1 MLRIIFFNLS
11 IFFLILFVVEAI
23 LKIYYPLNHG
33 GVYYE
38 FYSEKEIKPSLADP
52 KILLPNKK
60 FIHKSSEFNAIVTS
74 TDYGNRISNKDNKL
88 EKHIFIGDSFTFGH
102 GVNDQDTF
110 VYLFCKMK
118 QISCVNL
125 GKPGTDQGSQL
136 NILQNY
142 LKNNNIKLIQLNIFI
157 FYSCNMEASGNDLKS
172 NLQRYNTE
180 EKLTQ
185 KKIIKNNQDVSLSRN
200 RVLNFLKTNLYKSE
214 IIKRSINLFISN
226 LKNNLAKCSKINE
239 INKSFESLDFYLK
252 KFINVAKVNN
262 AKIKVYAIPPYYE
275 INNKLSNNIFKDL
288 INLKSIKISNIDNL
302 EIDNYYKFDG
312 HLNKFGHI
320 KIYEYLVNNY

>member
-1 MLRIIFFNLS
+1 MLRIIFFNLL
-11 IFFLILFVVEAI
+11 IFFLILCFIEVI
-23 LKIYYPLNHG
+23 LKIYYPINHG
-33 GVYYE
+33 GIYYD
-38 FYSEKEIKPSLADP
+38 FYSGKQIKPSLSDP

-60 FIHKSSEFNAIVTS
+60 FIHKSSEFKVIVTS
-74 TDYGNRISNKDNKL
+74 TDYGNRISYKNNKL

-110 VYLFCKMK
+110 VHLFCKMK
-118 QISCVNL
+118 KISCVNL

-136 NILQNY
+136 EILKTY
-142 LKNNNIKLIQLNIFI
+142 LKKNNIKIVQLNIFI

-172 NLQRYNTE
+172 NFRRYNIE

-185 KKIIKNNQDVSLSRN
+185 KNIIINKQAVPFSRN
-200 RVLNFLKTNLYKSE
+200 RVLSFLKTNLYKSE
-214 IIKRSINLFISN
+214 IIKRLISLFISN
-226 LKNNLAKCSKINE
+226 LKNNLSKCSKINE

-262 AKIKVYAIPPYYE
+262 SKIKVYAIPPYYE
-275 INNKLSNNIFKDL
+275 LNNKLSNDIFND
-288 INLKSIKISNIDNL
+288 SIKLEGLNINNIDNL
-302 EIDNYYKFDG
+302 EIDSYYEFDG

-320 KIYEYLVNNY
+320 KIYEYLDKNY